1 MITGRRNGAGIAK
14 GNGTAGRALPHAPC
28 ICSQCRKTFQEVV
41 EKRKGVGA
49 NFQPQ
54 FGEIQQKLSQSR
66 WQLLNGFLRIWNWGL
81 VGGLLSPCAEGVEQQ
96 AEQARGSRNPAWVC
110 LHLKT
115 FACLEPGRVTWRSP
129 MAVGG
134 VAGFAACGTLRLP
147 AGSFL
152 LAASKCSLDRF
163 LKYGRNQVVLVAG
176 VKLAVL
182 FCLSNRLTWGSLTPP
197 SLKPI
202 PANQSNA
209 SPDAEARCGL
219 RLLASGLQCYSC
231 NVMVGSRSVNTG
243 CSSPEV
249 ITCPRSHQGFKH
261 RFCIK
266 MESVDTAVVRPKGL
280 DAFPWNPEL
289 VAGWDVGQWC
299 RLCFCSHRKG
309 TAAWSPQS

>member
-152 LAASKCSLDRF
+152 LAA
-163 LKYGRNQVVLVAG
+163 
-176 VKLAVL
+176 
-182 FCLSNRLTWGSLTPP
+182 T
-197 SLKPI
+197 
-202 PANQSNA
+202 
-209 SPDAEARCGL
+209 
-219 RLLASGLQCYSC
+219 SGLQCYSC